1 MSLANPAGV
10 SNDNAG
16 APASNAG
23 DRFHE
28 LWALRQA
35 LSLLDPDST
44 YQAMTVEGVPLKDTN
59 PAAGS
64 WDAVDVCLM
73 AGGESLET
81 ASSTVFAQ
89 LKYSTTNP
97 TSSWTVAR
105 LTKNDAKKGNNSPIR
120 KLADSFVAVEG
131 ARKNGNPD
139 LQYKLLLV
147 NNPPCWSRGTSHK

>member
-1 MSLANPAGV
+1 MSLANLAGV

-44 YQAMTVEGVPLKDTN
+44 YQAMTVEGVPLMDTN

-73 AGGESLET
+73 AGGDRRP
-81 ASSTVFAQ
+81 A
-89 LKYSTTNP
+89 TT
-97 TSSWTVAR
+97 
-105 LTKNDAKKGNNSPIR
+105 R
-120 KLADSFVAVEG
+120 KTLSQF
-131 ARKNGNPD
+131 
-139 LQYKLLLV
+139 
-147 NNPPCWSRGTSHK
+147 GTFFT